1 MGKGKGGGMN
11 DRHRRIARLK
21 KNERSKGLLEIAPP
35 MVEFPKDLFESLER
49 LGYSATAARNA
60 IEQMC
65 RPWKVE
71 LEDFEKL
78 TEVAE

>member
-1 MGKGKGGGMN
+1 MN

-21 KNERSKGLLEIAPP
+21 KKECSKGLLEIVPP
-35 MVEFPKDLFESLER
+35 IIKFPNELFESLER

-78 TEVAE
+78 TEVMK

>member
-1 MGKGKGGGMN
+1 MN

-21 KNERSKGLLEIAPP
+21 KKERPKGLLEIEPP
-35 MVEFPKDLFESLER
+35 KIEFPNELFESLKR
-49 LGYSATAARNA
+49 FGCSATAARNA

-65 RPWKVE
+65 RPGKVE